1 MWTVTI
7 ARSAWTLSLAIC
19 LVAGACSSP
28 ATKACRRIAS
38 LCEIEL
44 SREELSDCIE
54 SLDAASALAKIDL
67 GKKLRDCTA
76 EARSCSESLGC
87 AMGVGLAGVSELGS
101 QFQRGLER
109 GRSSEPRSRRVE
121 NTPPSE
127 PRPEPRKDT
136 ERERFAVRYL
146 TVSARPGTGPM
157 GHNLLVSI
165 ELEAASDMPFIAP
178 HVDTSALCGP
188 ESDSDK
194 AFFSSLS
201 EAQRGDRRFETVKL
215 FRSGL
220 TSPPT
225 ECEITLSL
233 SQGSTPPHHYCF
245 KSGTTSPGKCS

>member
-1 MWTVTI
+1 MSQ
-7 ARSAWTLSLAIC
+7 SAWTLSLAVC
-19 LVAGACSSP
+19 LMAGACSSP

-38 LCEIEL
+38 LCELEL

-54 SLDAASALAKIDL
+54 SLDGASALAKTDL
-67 GKKLRDCTA
+67 AKKLRDCTA

-87 AMGVGLAGVSELGS
+87 AVGVGLAGVSELGS

-109 GRSSEPRSRRVE
+109 GRSAEQRSRRVE

-127 PRPEPRKDT
+127 LRPEPRKNTD
-136 ERERFAVRYL
+136 RERFAVRYL
-146 TVSARPGTGPM
+146 AVSARLGTGHM
-157 GHNLLVSI
+157 GHSLLVSI
-165 ELEAASDMPFIAP
+165 ELEAASDMPVVAP

-188 ESDSDK
+188 ESDSDR
-194 AFFSSLS
+194 AFFSTLS
-201 EAQRGDRRFETVKL
+201 AAQRGDRRFETVKL

-220 TSPPT
+220 KLPPT

-233 SQGSTPPHHYCF
+233 SQGSTPPQHYCF